1 VSCVVGA
8 IRLSRPAKHALK
20 NMHQLKIVLVGGA
33 VVMAL
38 LGILVVS
45 TVADYLSHP
54 QVANVSLPPVPGA
67 GPAAQPIGSPL
78 PTMLPLPAPGT
89 APTPY
94 PGQPGTS
101 GSGRTPLDQLI
112 QQLLQR
118 RRSRRPG

>member
-1 VSCVVGA
+1 MY
-8 IRLSRPAKHALK
+8 P
-20 NMHQLKIVLVGGA
+20 LKIVLVGGA
-33 VVMAL
+33 VVLAL
-38 LGILVVS
+38 LGVVVVS
-45 TVADYLSHP
+45 SVADYLSHP
-54 QVANVSLPPVPGA
+54 QAANVSLTPMTGA
-67 GPAAQPIGSPL
+67 GSSVQPTEPPL
-78 PTMLPLPAPGT
+78 PTMLPLPAAGT